1 MLRLLLLSYLLYAGF
16 LQAQCFVTG
25 RILDDQK
32 KPIEGV
38 SVLDKTSGKRTSSLT
53 DGTFKLEISCRGT
66 TISLRHPSYDK
77 QDIEIF
83 SGSMDLGDFNL
94 SEHVIDTVYV
104 IKRATIPL
112 IPPIE
117 PGLFPT
123 IRNQVEDYIKS
134 YGLGT
139 RSNNEMSAQYS
150 VRGGSFDENLIYV
163 NDIEIYR
170 PFLVRAGQ
178 QEGLSFINPD
188 LVSDIGFSSGGFEAR
203 YDDRMSSVLDI
214 NYRRPRELKG
224 TVSGGIMGF
233 NLHLENESKNHR
245 FSWMV
250 GSRYQANGYILKTLD
265 TKGDYRPRFGDFQ
278 SLLRYNISDEWEIS
292 WLNYASRNNY
302 RSVPQT
308 RQTDF
313 GTVNTAL
320 RLTVFYDGQEQ
331 NIFQT
336 IAQGVTLKKETQK
349 STFKWVTS
357 WFHNDEQENY
367 DVLGAYQLGEVEKD
381 QSKENFGEVAFV
393 RGVGGF
399 LEHARNELVSDI
411 YNTKLLFTRRFE
423 HATLDYG
430 IKFQHQKF
438 RDVLSEWNLVDSA
451 GFSTPQKPEDQIVLN
466 YLLKAKANLTSNL
479 GAAFIQNKWK
489 WRFTDKINIRDSSF
503 SKIDTTFTSTSSLEL
518 TIGARAN
525 YLDINND
532 FNVGPR
538 LSVQYIPSW
547 FRLKKG
553 MINRR
558 NIIFRL
564 AAGIYHQPP
573 LYRELRDLYGKINT
587 NVKAQQSMHFIAGTD
602 WFFTMWG
609 RTFKYTV
616 EGYYKYITNLIPYE
630 VDNVRIRY
638 YANNNAKGYATGCD
652 MRVNGEFIEGIESWF
667 TFSYLRTREDILD
680 DQYTNNYNSDGEK
693 IIPGYTFND
702 SIVSSETI
710 TPGYI
715 PRPTDQTLAF
725 SVYFQDQMPKLPQFK
740 VNLNLLFSTGVP
752 FGPPDYTRYK
762 DTLRGPFYRRVDIG
776 FSYHF
781 FTKPVDEL
789 PEKSIGRKVEKAYIS
804 LQVFNLLGV
813 SNTISY
819 NWIQDASGLKW
830 AVPNYLTGR
839 RFNLKFVIKF

>member
-1 MLRLLLLSYLLYAGF
+1 MLRILLLSYLLYAGF
-16 LQAQCFVTG
+16 LRAQCFVTG

-32 KPIEGV
+32 NPVEAVLI
-38 SVLDKTSGKRTSSLT
+38 LDKTTNKRAHSAS

-66 TISLRHPSYDK
+66 SLSFQHGGYPK
-77 QDIEIF
+77 QDVEIY
-83 SGSMDLGDFNL
+83 SGSLELGDINL
-94 SEHVIDTVYV
+94 NENIIPEVTVKSDRSPLPIVPKIDM
-104 IKRATIPL
+104 RAIPTL
-112 IPPIE
+112 R
-117 PGLFPT
+117 GNL
-123 IRNQVEDYIKS
+123 EDMIKS
-134 YGLGT
+134 FGLGL

-150 VRGGSFDENLIYV
+150 VRGGNFDENLIYV

-188 LVSDIGFSSGGFEAR
+188 LVSEVGFSSGGFEAR
-203 YDDRMSSVLDI
+203 YDDRISSALDI
-214 NYRRPRELKG
+214 KYRRPHELKG
-224 TVSGGIMGF
+224 TFSAGIMGF
-233 NLHLENESKNHR
+233 NLHAEGEGKKHR
-245 FSWMV
+245 FTWMI
-250 GSRYQANGYILKTLD
+250 GSRYQANGYVLKTLD

-278 SLLRYNISDEWEIS
+278 TLLRYDINDEWEIS
-292 WLNYASRNNY
+292 WLNYMASNNY

-320 RLTVFYDGQEQ
+320 RLTVFYEGQEQ
-331 NIFQT
+331 NLFQT
-336 IAQGVTLKKETQK
+336 FAQGVTLKKETQR
-349 STFKWVTS
+349 STFKWVNS

-399 LEHARNELVSDI
+399 LEHARNRLISDVF
-411 YNTKLLFTRRFE
+411 NSKLLFTRRFK

-430 IKFQHQKF
+430 VKFQHQEF
-438 RDVLSEWNLVDSA
+438 NDVLSEWNLVDSA
-451 GFSTPQKPEDQIVLN
+451 GFSTPQTPADQIVLN
-466 YLLKAKANLTSNL
+466 YMLKAKANLQSNL
-479 GAAFIQNKWK
+479 GAAFIQNKWR
-489 WRFTDKINIRDSSF
+489 WQFTDTIRKQDS
-503 SKIDTTFTSTSSLEL
+503 TFKSTSSFDLS
-518 TIGARAN
+518 IGVRAN
-525 YLDINND
+525 YLDINEQ

-538 LSVQYIPSW
+538 LSMQYIPSLY
-547 FRLKKG
+547 RIKKG
-553 MINRR
+553 KINRR

-564 AAGIYHQPP
+564 ATGIYHQPP
-573 LYRELRDLYGKINT
+573 LYRELRDLNGKINT
-587 NVKAQQSMHFIAGTD
+587 NVKAQQSIHFIYGTD

-609 RTFKYTV
+609 RSFKYTV
-616 EGYYKYITNLIPYE
+616 EAYYKHLTNVVPYE
-630 VDNVRIRY
+630 VDNVRLRY
-638 YANNNAKGYATGCD
+638 YATNNAKGYATGCD
-652 MRVNGEFIEGIESWF
+652 MRINGEFIEGVESWF

-693 IIPGYTFND
+693 IIPGFTFND

-710 TPGYI
+710 NPGYV

-725 SVYFQDQMPKLPQFK
+725 SIYFQDQMPKLPQFK
-740 VNLNLLFSTGVP
+740 VHMNMLFATGVP

-781 FTKPVDEL
+781 FAKPKEEL
-789 PEKSIGRKVEKAYIS
+789 PEKSIGRKIEKAFIS
-804 LQVFNLLGV
+804 LEVFNLLGV

-819 NWIQDASGLKW
+819 NWIQDAAGLKW